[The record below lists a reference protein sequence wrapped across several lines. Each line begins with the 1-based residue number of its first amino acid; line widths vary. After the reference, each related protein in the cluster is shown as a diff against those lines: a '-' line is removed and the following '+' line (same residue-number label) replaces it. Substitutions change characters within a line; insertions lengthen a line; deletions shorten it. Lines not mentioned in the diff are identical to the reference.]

1 MRRYV
6 IAIVACVACGAP
18 SARPTTQTVTLQQD
32 APPPADPVVAIVGAR
47 HFTRSEVDARVKK
60 DPKKTPKEALGDLVN
75 EELVQHEADRLGIK
89 VSDEMVER
97 AIAEYACADPDGCHE
112 SYRRQILEGLL
123 IQRRAGTKLNPSDD
137 EVRAEYT
144 RWAASLAPDDQYVE
158 VDTVG
163 LPGAKRAEAERA
175 VARARAGKDLCAVA
189 TCEAR
194 GMTPLTNIVEKA
206 RPIVAAMK
214 VGDVSDP
221 IEVNGNVIVVRL
233 KRRGAPPFADVQ
245 GKMRERVQT
254 AVVARERAAMLD
266 ELRAAAH
273 VELKP

>member
-1 MRRYV
+1 
-6 IAIVACVACGAP
+6 
-18 SARPTTQTVTLQQD
+18 LQQD
-32 APPPADPVVAIVGAR
+32 APPPADPVVAIIGAR
-47 HFTRSEVDARVKK
+47 HITRSELDARVKRE
-60 DPKKTPKEALGDLVN
+60 PKKAPKDALDDLVN
-75 EELVQHEADRLGIK
+75 EELMQHEADRLGIK

-97 AIAEYACADPDGCHE
+97 AIAEYACADPNGCHE
-112 SYRRQILEGLL
+112 SYRRQLLEALL
-123 IQRRAGTKLNPSDD
+123 MQRRAGTRMNPSEDD
-137 EVRAEYT
+137 VRAEYT
-144 RWAASLAPDDQYVE
+144 RWAASLAPDDQYVD

-175 VARARAGKDLCAVA
+175 VARARGGADLCAVA

-194 GMTPLTNIVEKA
+194 GMTPLTNVVDKA

-221 IEVNGNVIVVRL
+221 VEINGNVIVVRL

-245 GKMRERVQT
+245 GKMRERARN
-254 AVVARERAAMLD
+254 AVIARERAAMLD

-273 VELKP
+273 VELKL